1 MDMVEDGG
9 DILSRLRKV
18 DENEKQIILQML
30 KDPSL
35 ASPFN
40 QMQIL
45 SKIPQKVG
53 ANSRP

>member
-53 ANSRP
+53 TNSRP

>member
-1 MDMVEDGG
+1 MDMVVDGG
-9 DILSRLRKV
+9 DILARLRKV
-18 DENEKQIILQML
+18 DENEKQMIQQML

-40 QMQIL
+40 QLQIL

-53 ANSRP
+53 TNSRP

>member
-53 ANSRP
+53 TNSWP